1 MNSNCAIWGCTITN
15 RNTTMDTKTLRQ
27 KILDLA
33 IRGKLVPQD
42 PNDEP
47 ASVLLER
54 IKAEKERLIKEGKIK
69 RSKKSAKTSDTPH
82 YENVP
87 FEVPDNWVWTTID
100 ELCDVVRGGSPRPA
114 GDEKYYNGAIPFLKV
129 ADLTK
134 DAGIYVYKAEYTIK
148 EAGLK
153 KTRFV
158 NDGTLLLTNSGATLG
173 VPKITTFS
181 TTFNDGI
188 AAFLYLNEE
197 IQLYLYWLLKSKTDS
212 FRKIDQGAAQPNL
225 NTDLIK
231 SILIPLPPL
240 AEQHRIVTEIER
252 WFSLIDI
259 IETGKDDLQTII
271 KQAKNKILDLAIH
284 GKLVLQDPND
294 EPAIE
299 LLKHINPD
307 FTPCDNGHYTFDVPN
322 GWNWCKLNDLC
333 SFLSRGKS
341 PKYSEDD
348 KTYPVFA
355 QKCNLKEG
363 GISLEQARF
372 LDPSTINKW
381 DSKYKLQTGDVLVN
395 STGTGTVGRTRLFDE
410 SYLGK
415 YPFVVPDSHVAVV
428 RTYEEINSEYV
439 FAYMSSQLI
448 QQYIEDNLAGS
459 TNQKELY
466 IGVLENLYFPF
477 PPINEQQRIVQKIE
491 ELFSV
496 LDNIQNALEV

>member
-153 KTRFV
+153 KTRLV

-299 LLKHINPD
+299 LLKRINPD
-307 FTPCDNGHYTFDVPN
+307 FTPCDNGHSEKLPQS
-322 GWNWCKLNDLC
+322 WCLSRLKELC

-341 PKYSEDD
+341 PKYSDND
-348 KTYPVFA
+348 KTIPVFA

-372 LDPSTINKW
+372 LDPSTICKW
-381 DSKYKLQTGDVLVN
+381 SEVYKLQTGDILIN
-395 STGTGTVGRTRLFDE
+395 STGTGTVGRTRLFNE
-410 SYLGK
+410 SYLGQ
-415 YPFVVPDSHVAVV
+415 YPFVLPDSHISVV
-428 RTYEEINSEYV
+428 RAKAGIIPQYLY
-439 FAYMSSQLI
+439 AYISSNKI

-466 IGVLENLYFPF
+466 IGVLEQMEIFV
-477 PPINEQQRIVQKIE
+477 PPSAEQQRIVQKIK